1 MLKSFLS
8 ALARWK
14 KRCQQDDH
22 SFTPALSQTEN
33 GRARCSAE
41 RENWPAGSLKE
52 KESGLALRQSESSP
66 AQQRLAVGL
75 AVIVAMLVGL
85 QVAGQQKPGTLP
97 PANPQ
102 SPTVASYFPPGGPRG
117 KEVEVALQG
126 RELADALGVWVTFPV
141 QAKVVPD
148 AKEPASRCVLRLT
161 LAQDAPLG
169 MHGLRL
175 VTRRGVSNLM
185 PFCVDELP
193 EVQASGNNRSAEQ
206 AQKIPVPCV
215 VSGRVDAE
223 ASYYFRFSLQSG
235 QRICLEVIARRMGS
249 ALDSLLVLQD
259 ASGRQVAFSDDA
271 PGLHRDSRIIY
282 VAKESGEYTLQLR
295 DVRYQGGGNYLYRLR
310 VGDFPCATT
319 AYPLVVKR
327 GSQAKVSFAGPLL
340 DGVSAVSLT
349 APADPTTVALLATP
363 QRPGSPAGWPVIVG
377 LSDLDET
384 IEQEP
389 NDAPEKAQ
397 RLQVPGA
404 VHGRFDKPADRD
416 FYRFAVQK
424 GQRLIV
430 EGQSWEYGSPSALYL
445 VLRDTQGKQLANSNP
460 MQDPPRIEYTAPA
473 DSELILL
480 VEHLH
485 YAAGPEETYRI
496 AIQFAEPTFRVE
508 ALQDRV
514 DIPAGGVGVGFLRL
528 SRLGF
533 GGPVRIQV
541 SAPQPIQGE
550 ALLSDEQSVGL
561 LLLSAPAN
569 AQPGAWPIKLLA
581 VGKAESGEITVP
593 VTIPEPLSAAFNNAP
608 FPPRHLLT
616 AHAVSIT
623 EPTPFRL
630 EVKYTT
636 EKLPRG
642 QTGLEAIVRVE
653 RQAGFED
660 EVQVFAVAP
669 PPAPNQ
675 PVILAAPASSK
686 IARGQQETKLAL
698 KLPNNL
704 PTGPLPLAIVGQA
717 KHAGRSYQV
726 YARGTPPVVTA
737 GK

>member
-1 MLKSFLS
+1 MHRSRLYVS
-8 ALARWK
+8 ALLANVGW
-14 KRCQQDDH
+14 
-22 SFTPALSQTEN
+22 
-33 GRARCSAE
+33 RAVRLFCGVAT
-41 RENWPAGSLKE
+41 
-52 KESGLALRQSESSP
+52 LAL
-66 AQQRLAVGL
+66 V
-75 AVIVAMLVGL
+75 LVL
-85 QVAGQQKPGTLP
+85 TLRVSGQQKPGTLP
-97 PANPQ
+97 GPSPQ
-102 SPTVASYFPPGGPRG
+102 SPMVSAYFPPGGQRG
-117 KEVEVALQG
+117 STIELTLQG
-126 RELADALGVWVTFPV
+126 RELADAVGVLATFPV
-141 QAKVVPD
+141 QASIVPD
-148 AKEPASRCVLRLT
+148 AKEPAARCVIK
-161 LAQDAPLG
+161 LALAKDAPLG
-169 MHGLRL
+169 VHALRL
-175 VTRRGVSNLM
+175 VTKRGVSNLL
-185 PFCVDELP
+185 PFCVDDLPELP
-193 EVQASGNNRSAEQ
+193 ASGTNRSPSE
-206 AQKIPVPCV
+206 AQKLPVPCV
-215 VSGRVDAE
+215 VSGRVEAE
-223 ASYYFRFSLQSG
+223 ASYYFRLALHAG
-235 QRICLEVIARRMGS
+235 QRIALEVVGRRMGS
-249 ALDSLLVLQD
+249 PLDSVLILYD
-259 ASGRQVAFSDDA
+259 PAGRQVAFSDDA
-271 PGLHRDSRIIY
+271 PGLQRDARLVY
-282 VAKESGEYTLQLR
+282 VAKENGEYLVQLR
-295 DVRYQGGGNYLYRLR
+295 DVRYQGGGNYVYRLR
-310 VGDFPCATT
+310 IGDFPCATT

-327 GSQAKVSFAGPLL
+327 GSSAKVAFAGPLL
-340 DGVSAVSLT
+340 DGVSAISVT
-349 APADPTTVALLATP
+349 APGDPSTLAVLATP
-363 QRPGSPAGWPVIVG
+363 HRPGSPPGWPVIVG
-377 LSDLDET
+377 LSELDET

-397 RLQVPGA
+397 RITVPGA

-416 FYRFAVQK
+416 CYRFAVKK
-424 GQRLIV
+424 GQRLVI

-473 DSELILL
+473 DAELILL

-485 YAAGPEETYRI
+485 YVGGPEETYRVVF
-496 AIQFAEPTFRVE
+496 QFAEPTFRVE

-514 DIPAGGVGVGFLRL
+514 DVPAGGVGVCFLRL

-533 GGPVRIQV
+533 NGPVRVQA

-550 ALLSDEQSVGL
+550 TILSGEQNVGL

-569 AQPGAWPIKLLA
+569 APPGAWPIKLLA
-581 VGKAESGEITVP
+581 VGKGEAGEITVP
-593 VTIPEPLSAAFNNAP
+593 VTITEPLSAAFNNVP

-630 EVKYTT
+630 EVKYNT

-675 PVILAAPASSK
+675 PVILAAPASGK

-704 PTGPLPLAIVGQA
+704 PAGPLPLAIVGQA
-717 KHAGRSYQV
+717 KHAARSYQV